1 MVDDDA
7 GLTRRLDAPAAIA
20 SLPVGAAVA
29 GWRVRAPIASG
40 GFGAVY
46 AVEHETSGAI
56 GALKVLHA
64 HLATSPEIAAR
75 MVREAEII
83 AQLHHPGVVR
93 LLEAGLTDLGAPYLV
108 MELLDG
114 VDLDTV
120 IRDRGRFAPRDAL
133 PLFEALCAGLAAA
146 HARAVIH
153 RDLKAANVLLCRDGV
168 DRPERVVLVDFGI
181 AKLLD
186 GASAELTAS
195 RQALGTPASMAPEQI
210 RGGTV
215 DARTDVYAL
224 GALAY
229 HVLTGRM
236 AFEEASITMS
246 QYLHLHAA
254 RPRPSEVAPVSPAL
268 DEVITRAMAIEPAR
282 RYPDPL
288 AFHAA
293 LRAAVLT
300 DDLSAPRAI
309 TGAAIWVHAI
319 SDADPIDD
327 DVLDDLD
334 AVFPLCEPIA
344 VAAGFTLLREL
355 GDAWLFVGEHLD
367 AARAHVTVAVLEDA
381 LAARATR
388 HPQVTIALRSHVGTA
403 TVRGAELL
411 DGSLADPATW

>member
-1 MVDDDA
+1 
-7 GLTRRLDAPAAIA
+7 
-20 SLPVGAAVA
+20 
-29 GWRVRAPIASG
+29 VRAPIASG

-268 DEVITRAMAIEPAR
+268 DEVITRAMAIEPAVALVLHR
-282 RYPDPL
+282 GEVLVADHELVGGELLEPDRWAPT
-288 AFHAA
+288 ATEPGGWATAA
-293 LRAAVLT
+293 LGG
-300 DDLSAPRAI
+300 D
-309 TGAAIWVHAI
+309 G
-319 SDADPIDD
+319 
-327 DVLDDLD
+327 
-334 AVFPLCEPIA
+334 
-344 VAAGFTLLREL
+344 LRRL
-355 GDAWLFVGEHLD
+355 
-367 AARAHVTVAVLEDA
+367 
-381 LAARATR
+381 
-388 HPQVTIALRSHVGTA
+388 
-403 TVRGAELL
+403 
-411 DGSLADPATW
+411 

>member
-1 MVDDDA
+1 MVDDDP
-7 GLTRRLDAPAAIA
+7 GLTRPLGGPAASA
-20 SLPVGAAVA
+20 CLPVGAAVA
-29 GWRVRAPIASG
+29 GWCVRAPIASG

-46 AVEHETSGAI
+46 AVEHATSGAV

-93 LLEAGLTDLGAPYLV
+93 LLEAGLTELGAPYLV

-120 IRDRGRFAPRDAL
+120 IRSRGRFAPRDAL

-146 HARAVIH
+146 HAHAVIH

-186 GASAELTAS
+186 GAGAELTAS

-236 AFEEASITMS
+236 AFDEASVTLS

-254 RPRPSEVAPVSPAL
+254 RPRPSEVAPVSSAL
-268 DEVITRAMAIEPAR
+268 DEVITRAMAVEPAR
-282 RYPDPL
+282 RYPDAL

-300 DDLSAPRAI
+300 DDVAAPRPL
-309 TGAAIWVHAI
+309 TGAAVWVHAGHTA
-319 SDADPIDD
+319 DAIDD
-327 DVLDDLD
+327 ALLDDLD
-334 AVFPLCEPIA
+334 AIFPLCEPIA
-344 VAAGFTLLREL
+344 VTAGFPLLREL
-355 GDAWLFVGEHLD
+355 GDAWLFVGEHRT
-367 AARAHVTVAVLEDA
+367 AAEATTLAAALTAA
-381 LAARATR
+381 LAARPTP
-388 HPQVTIALRSHVGTA
+388 HPQVALALRSHAGTA
-403 TVRGAELL
+403 VVRGAELL